1 MIFREAFDPFRAL
14 GAAFRVFAKSS
25 AALLLGGFL
34 IWLCDLA
41 PQFGSQISRH
51 NFEVNVEDWQNVDQ
65 ASHAV
70 LDAARAAFAGVTA
83 LLMGFACILG
93 IAAWLF
99 RCFIRVGFAGC
110 VERTLTTGRAEPAH
124 LFDARGRWVAMALT
138 SLLCGIINFL
148 AVVPGIAAVGLT
160 AALVYA
166 GTDSGVAA
174 GISAAVIAVAYIPVA
189 VYVWLGVALSGL
201 AVALEGMD
209 PTEAIARSWLLM
221 RGHRWQLVW
230 FWLVMTVPQVV
241 CCLGCCLLF
250 LPAMIEH
257 TAWAE
262 SYLRLVREG
271 EPETWVKPPIAVQ
284 PVAA

>member
-14 GAAFRVFAKSS
+14 GAAFRVFARSS
-25 AALLLGGFL
+25 SALLLGGFL

-41 PQFGSQISRH
+41 PQVGSQISQH
-51 NFEVNVEDWQNVDQ
+51 SFSGLNAEHWQSVDQ
-65 ASHAV
+65 ASREV
-70 LDAARAAFAGVTA
+70 LNAARAMFAGLTA
-83 LLMGFACILG
+83 LLMGFACMLG

-99 RCFIRVGFAGC
+99 RCFLLVGFARC
-110 VERTLTTGRAEPAH
+110 VERTLTLGRAEPAH

-138 SLLCGIINFL
+138 SLLCGIINVL

-160 AALVYA
+160 AALVIA
-166 GTDSGVAA
+166 GTDSGVAGGVSA
-174 GISAAVIAVAYIPVA
+174 GLVALAYIPVA
-189 VYVWLGVALSGL
+189 VYVWLGVALSGY

-230 FWLVMTVPQVV
+230 FWLVMTVPQVF
-241 CCLGCCLLF
+241 CCLCCLLF

-257 TAWAE
+257 TAWVE

-271 EPETWVKPPIAVQ
+271 EPETWVKPPIVPA
-284 PVAA
+284 VAA